1 MIDAAGNGGTPM
13 NDASGWSRKS
23 GALIARAARN
33 LKLTFDAWRE
43 HARLRREFAA
53 LQQRGEF
60 DRTLA
65 DTGIAPSDV
74 PRLMRTHPG
83 TSWQLGEMMRR
94 LGIDRAKLPRTTPM
108 AESLREM
115 EWRCGEC
122 TDWRK
127 CREWLAAGHPPETY
141 RAFCPNAAALDAL
154 RCRETAAAAL
164 SHGVLAELAETEGEC
179 FEG

>member
-1 MIDAAGNGGTPM
+1 MEERPM
-13 NDASGWSRKS
+13 NDLSHWTRRA
-23 GALIARAARN
+23 GAALTRLTRN
-33 LKLTFDAWRE
+33 LGLTLDAWRE
-43 HARLRREFAA
+43 HARLKREFAA
-53 LQQRGEF
+53 LEARGEL

-74 PRLMRTHPG
+74 PRLMHTHPG
-83 TSWQLGEMMRR
+83 TSRQLGEMMRR

-122 TDWRK
+122 ADWRK
-127 CREWLAAGHPPETY
+127 CREWLAAGNPPETY

-154 RCRETAAAAL
+154 RCREASDAAP
-164 SHGVLAELAETEGEC
+164 SHGVLAELAATKGEC